1 MKFRTLRMFSGALV
15 VVGLGLLVLAPAA
28 FAQTYPTTPTTP
40 TTSVSCQGATSV
52 QVCATSVT
60 SPAPDG
66 DGSLAFTGG
75 NIALLVGLGLV
86 AAVGGVVL
94 VRLGRRSHSTA

>member
-1 MKFRTLRMFSGALV
+1 MIRTLRMFSGALV

-40 TTSVSCQGATSV
+40 TTVSCQGATSV
-52 QVCATSVT
+52 CATATTDPTPSN
-60 SPAPDG
+60 G
-66 DGSLAFTGG
+66 GSLAFTGG
-75 NIALLVGLGLV
+75 NIALLVGLGLA

-94 VRLGRRSHSTA
+94 VRLGRRSSTPA